1 MFCKKVAKSKV
12 ARNIGRMALEELLG
26 AVEKVSG
33 KVKNK
38 KLKKILGSE
47 NVKNL
52 VNYGAAYGIKKLQ

>member
-1 MFCKKVAKSKV
+1 
-12 ARNIGRMALEELLG
+12 MALEELLG

-38 KLKKILGSE
+38 KLKKIIGSE
-47 NVKNL
+47 NVNNL